1 MILRNRILNCIRIYL
16 FLVRG
21 RGGARGRA
29 MAAGTTRP
37 PMPSPG
43 KPPMPGTGRGDP
55 QQISQTMSKMTLAPV
70 GPPQPQPPRG
80 PPAPGNISLFR
91 F

>member
-1 MILRNRILNCIRIYL
+1 MKLHTNFIL

-29 MAAGTTRP
+29 MAAGTSRP

-43 KPPMPGTGRGDP
+43 KPPAPGTGRGGD
-55 QQISQTMSKMTLAPV
+55 QVSQSMAKMTLAPV
-70 GPPQPQPPRG
+70 GPPQPPRG
-80 PPAPGNISLFR
+80 PPGSGNISLFDFFYFER
-91 F
+91 VI

>member
-1 MILRNRILNCIRIYL
+1 
-16 FLVRG
+16 
-21 RGGARGRA
+21 

-91 F
+91 FIYIDGRKPIFEERNLKIGL